1 MTHNP
6 IALIGGAGI
15 VGCWAAHFLRES
27 HPRVPLIVAGRNRE
41 RMEQAAAGIDLAMP
55 AVIDPTSADLALGDT
70 PVAAVAT
77 LFTDTSGAILR
88 WAQRRGAGHVSI
100 SPAIAEL
107 GPEVSSFMHAPANAP
122 VVLGTEWL
130 VGATSIPAQLFSR
143 AFRRVR
149 TMHIGAVLDEKDDF
163 GPAAQDDLER
173 QIKAAP
179 AALVRRKGA
188 WQWLAGDQATTHIFA
203 VDGAEMPAAAYTPND
218 VLSLANAT
226 GASDVRF
233 DLALGASSTR
243 RAGGQMS
250 TEIIIDLSGEDH
262 AGRPLHTRHAIIH
275 PEGQMPVTGLGVA
288 LVLERLAGLVGDPPQ
303 PGLYFPSQL
312 IDHETY
318 VDRLRRAGGEI
329 IDLEPRSAMRDRA

>member
-15 VGCWAAHFLRES
+15 VGCWAAHFLREA

-41 RMEQAAAGIDLAMP
+41 RTEQAAAGIDLATP
-55 AVIDPTSADLALGDT
+55 VVIDSTSADLGLGDT

-77 LFTDTSGAILR
+77 LFTDTTGAILR
-88 WAQRRGAGHVSI
+88 WAQRRGAGHVNI
-100 SPAIAEL
+100 SPGITEL
-107 GPEVSSFMHAPANAP
+107 GPEVGSFIQAPTSAP

-130 VGATSIPAQLFSR
+130 VGATSVPAQLFSR
-143 AFRRVR
+143 AFGRVDII
-149 TMHIGAVLDEKDDF
+149 HISAVLDEKDDF

-179 AALVRRKGA
+179 AALVRREGA
-188 WQWLAGDQATTHIFA
+188 WQWLAGDQANTHICA
-203 VDGAEMPAAAYTPND
+203 VDGVQMPASAYTPND

-226 GASDVRF
+226 GATDIRF
-233 DLALGASSTR
+233 DLALGTTSTR
-243 RAGGQMS
+243 RAGGKMS

-262 AGRPLHTRHAIIH
+262 AGRPLHTRHAIVH
-275 PEGQMPVTGLGVA
+275 PEGQMPLTGLGVA
-288 LVLERLAGLVGDPPQ
+288 LVLERLAGLVGDTPQ

-318 VDRLRRAGGEI
+318 VDRLMRAGGEI
-329 IDLEPRSAMRDRA
+329 IDLEPRSAMRDRP